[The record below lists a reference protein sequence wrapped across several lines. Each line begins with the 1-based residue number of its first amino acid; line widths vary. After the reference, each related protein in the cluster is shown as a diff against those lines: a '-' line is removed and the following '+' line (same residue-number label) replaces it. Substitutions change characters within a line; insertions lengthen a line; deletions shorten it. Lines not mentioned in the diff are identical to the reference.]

1 MANFKKTTKSKSV
14 ESALKDKKWF
24 IVDASGIVL
33 GRLATEVAE
42 IIRGKHKVDFTPHID
57 CGDGVIVINASKL
70 VITGNKSEDK
80 LYHKYTG
87 FIGHMKT
94 KTAGEILESNP
105 AKLIEFA
112 VVGMLPK
119 GALGQ
124 NMKKKLKI
132 YDGAEHPHTS
142 QVPTEYKFKYT
153 AARKSAA

>member
-14 ESALKDKKWF
+14 ECALKEKKWF

-42 IIRGKHKVDFTPHID
+42 LIRGKHKPDFTPHTD

-70 VITGNKSEDK
+70 VITGKKAADK

-94 KTAGEILESNP
+94 KTAGEILETDP
-105 AKLIEFA
+105 AQLIEFA
-112 VVGMLPK
+112 VFGMLPK
-119 GALGQ
+119 GALGK
-124 NMKKKLKI
+124 NMRKKLKI
-132 YDGAEHPHTS
+132 YNGAEHPHTS

-153 AARKSAA
+153 AARKAAA